1 MKTFSKIFVVT
12 LLFLT
17 TSCFLIDGVKGNRNV
32 VTQDRNISSDFDAI
46 HTSYGINVKLAI
58 GSNASLTLEADENLH
73 DIIRTEVED
82 GVLRIYAEKNIYS
95 AKKRTVYLTAKEVN
109 VIKATSGSSVTSE
122 NTIKTEEFKVSTT
135 SGANVNLE
143 LETESTSSSATSG
156 SNIRLSGKTQK
167 LTASSTSGANVRAKS
182 LEAKICEAR
191 ATSGSV
197 MSVHATQ
204 ELDAKA
210 TSGANI
216 SCSGNPEVVKKNS
229 SSGGSIRS

>member
-1 MKTFSKIFVVT
+1 MKTISKIFAVT

-17 TSCFLIDGVKGNRNV
+17 TSCFLVDGVKGDRNV

-46 HTSYGINVKLAI
+46 HASHGIDVTLTM
-58 GSNASLTLEADENLH
+58 GSNVSLTLEADENLH

-95 AKKRTVYLTAKEVN
+95 SKKRTVYVTASEMHE
-109 VIKATSGSSVTSE
+109 IKATSGSSVTSE
-122 NTIKTEEFKVSTT
+122 NTIKAEDFIVKTT
-135 SGANVNLE
+135 SGANVRLA
-143 LETESTSSSATSG
+143 LDTESTSCSATSG
-156 SNIRLSGKTQK
+156 SNIRLSGRTQK
-167 LTASSTSGANVRAKS
+167 LDASSTSGANVMAKD

-197 MSVHATQ
+197 MSVYASH

-210 TSGANI
+210 TSGGNI
-216 SCSGNPEVVKKNS
+216 RCSGDPEVVRKNS
-229 SSGGSIRS
+229 SSGGNVSS